1 MAIIFN
7 IGESVKLSA
16 FNMLQEPIKMLM
28 EKETEAFE
36 KGSLI
41 SKIYQ
46 MKTTDKFQEEFRSR
60 TAMDGFK
67 PTEDMQVPGLSDFGE
82 GYRKVFRTQIWT
94 NAFVISKQTIED
106 NQTMDINANAVGF
119 IKSYN
124 RTREL
129 FAFKMLGEAVSSAT
143 GFGTFGDKKF
153 DLRGSDTTDGSVD
166 GTGTPQ
172 LYFHNAHKL
181 AGDPSKTQSN
191 KFHTKTAINLGEAGA
206 VEKVIDAIEQVA
218 QAMGKYTDEKGNL
231 LALSPTQIVIP
242 GNQYKLRD
250 AIITG
255 LKSKYGSSM
264 GENGVNLFYGKYE
277 IIEAPYLDGQ
287 GGFGDND
294 QGILLIDPVANRE
307 YLGAVWFDRTPLE
320 VSSHIDED
328 TKANVWDGRAR
339 FGVGFCNYRAMAYL
353 NTGSTITDATNTGD
367 KYHSTGIDVAPLAG
381 GAKAVNVINTV
392 KTQAQAQG

>member
-41 SKIYQ
+41 SRIYQ

-129 FAFKMLGEAVSSAT
+129 FAFKMLGDAVSSST

-181 AGDPSKTQSN
+181 CEAWTDATKTTHKTQSN
-191 KFHTKTAINLGEAGA
+191 KFSTSAKINLEEAGA
-206 VEKVIDAIEQVA
+206 VEKVIDAIERVA

-231 LALSPTQIVIP
+231 LALNPTQIVIP

-287 GGFGDND
+287 GGFADED

-353 NTGSTITDATNTGD
+353 
-367 KYHSTGIDVAPLAG
+367 STGGTQTTNATSITVAPLAG

-392 KTQAQAQG
+392 KTQAQG

>member
-129 FAFKMLGEAVSSAT
+129 FAFKMLGEAVSTTT
-143 GFGTFGDKKF
+143 GFGEFGGKKF
-153 DLRGSDTTDGSVD
+153 DLRGSDTVDGSVD

-172 LYFHNAHKL
+172 FYFHNAHKL
-181 AGDPSKTQSN
+181 CEAWTDAAKTTHKTQSN
-191 KFHTKTAINLGEAGA
+191 KFSTSVKINLEEAGA
-206 VEKVIDAIEQVA
+206 VEKVIDAIERVA

-231 LALSPTQIVIP
+231 LALNPTQIVIP

-277 IIEAPYLDGQ
+277 VIEAPYLDGQ
-287 GGFGDND
+287 GGFTDED

-353 NTGSTITDATNTGD
+353 
-367 KYHSTGIDVAPLAG
+367 STGGTQTTNATSITVAPLAG
-381 GAKAVNVINTV
+381 GAKAVNVVNTV
-392 KTQAQAQG
+392 KTQAQG

>member
-129 FAFKMLGEAVSSAT
+129 FAFKMLGEAVSTTT
-143 GFGTFGDKKF
+143 GFGEFGGKKF
-153 DLRGSDTTDGSVD
+153 DLRGSDTVDGSVD

-181 AGDPSKTQSN
+181 CEAWTDAAKTTHKTQSN
-191 KFHTKTAINLGEAGA
+191 KFYTSAAINLGEAGA
-206 VEKVIDAIEQVA
+206 VEKVIDAIERVA

-231 LALSPTQIVIP
+231 LALNPTQIVIP

-277 IIEAPYLDGQ
+277 VIEAPYLDGQ
-287 GGFGDND
+287 GGFTDED

-353 NTGSTITDATNTGD
+353 NTAHRQTTNATEIT
-367 KYHSTGIDVAPLAG
+367 VAPLAG

-392 KTQAQAQG
+392 KTQAQG

>member
-129 FAFKMLGEAVSSAT
+129 FAFKMLGEAVSTTT

-153 DLRGSDTTDGSVD
+153 DLRGSDTVDGSVD

-172 LYFHNAHKL
+172 FYFHNAHKL
-181 AGDPSKTQSN
+181 AGYPNDATKNQSN
-191 KFHTKTAINLGEAGA
+191 KFTTSVAINLGEAGA

-218 QAMGKYTDEKGNL
+218 QAMGKYKDEKNNL
-231 LALSPTQIVIP
+231 LAINPTQIVIP

-277 IIEAPYLDGQ
+277 VIEAPYLDGQ
-287 GGFGDND
+287 GGFTDED

-353 NTGSTITDATNTGD
+353 STAHTQTANATPITVT
-367 KYHSTGIDVAPLAG
+367 PLAG

-392 KTQAQAQG
+392 KTQAQG

>member
-129 FAFKMLGEAVSSAT
+129 FAFKMLGEAVSTTT
-143 GFGTFGDKKF
+143 GFGEFGGKKF
-153 DLRGSDTTDGSVD
+153 DLRGSDTVDGSVD

-172 LYFHNAHKL
+172 FYFHNAHKL
-181 AGDPSKTQSN
+181 CEAWTDAAKTTHKTQSN
-191 KFHTKTAINLGEAGA
+191 KFSTSVKINLEEAGA
-206 VEKVIDAIEQVA
+206 VEKVIDAIERVA

-231 LALSPTQIVIP
+231 LALNPTQIVIP

-277 IIEAPYLDGQ
+277 VIEAPYLDGQ
-287 GGFGDND
+287 GGFDTDD

-353 NTGSTITDATNTGD
+353 
-367 KYHSTGIDVAPLAG
+367 STGGTQTTNATSITVAPLAG
-381 GAKAVNVINTV
+381 GAKAVNVVNTV
-392 KTQAQAQG
+392 STKTGA

>member
-129 FAFKMLGEAVSSAT
+129 FAFKMLGDAVSSST

-181 AGDPSKTQSN
+181 CEAWTDATKTTHKTQSN
-191 KFHTKTAINLGEAGA
+191 KFSTSAKINLEEAGA
-206 VEKVIDAIEQVA
+206 VEKVIDAIERVA

-231 LALSPTQIVIP
+231 LALNPTQIVIP

-277 IIEAPYLDGQ
+277 VIEAPYLDGQ
-287 GGFGDND
+287 GGFADED

-353 NTGSTITDATNTGD
+353 
-367 KYHSTGIDVAPLAG
+367 STGGTQTTNATSITVAPLAD

-392 KTQAQAQG
+392 STRTGA

>member
-129 FAFKMLGEAVSSAT
+129 FAFKMLGEAVSTTT
-143 GFGTFGDKKF
+143 GFGEFGGKKF
-153 DLRGSDTTDGSVD
+153 DLRGSDTVDGSVD

-181 AGDPSKTQSN
+181 CEAWTDATKTTHKTQSN
-191 KFHTKTAINLGEAGA
+191 KFTTSAAINLGEAGA
-206 VEKVIDAIEQVA
+206 VEKVIDAIERVA

-231 LALSPTQIVIP
+231 LALNPTQIVIP

-277 IIEAPYLDGQ
+277 VIEAPYLDGQ
-287 GGFGDND
+287 GGFADED

-353 NTGSTITDATNTGD
+353 
-367 KYHSTGIDVAPLAG
+367 STGGTQTTNATSITVAPLAG
-381 GAKAVNVINTV
+381 GAKAVNVVNTV
-392 KTQAQAQG
+392 KTQAQG

>member
-129 FAFKMLGEAVSSAT
+129 FAFKMLGEAVSTTT
-143 GFGTFGDKKF
+143 GFGEFG
-153 DLRGSDTTDGSVD
+153 
-166 GTGTPQ
+166 
-172 LYFHNAHKL
+172 
-181 AGDPSKTQSN
+181 
-191 KFHTKTAINLGEAGA
+191 
-206 VEKVIDAIEQVA
+206 
-218 QAMGKYTDEKGNL
+218 GKSTLE
-231 LALSPTQIVIP
+231 
-242 GNQYKLRD
+242 
-250 AIITG
+250 G
-255 LKSKYGSSM
+255 LIR
-264 GENGVNLFYGKYE
+264 L
-277 IIEAPYLDGQ
+277 
-287 GGFGDND
+287 
-294 QGILLIDPVANRE
+294 
-307 YLGAVWFDRTPLE
+307 
-320 VSSHIDED
+320 
-328 TKANVWDGRAR
+328 
-339 FGVGFCNYRAMAYL
+339 
-353 NTGSTITDATNTGD
+353 
-367 KYHSTGIDVAPLAG
+367 
-381 GAKAVNVINTV
+381 TV
-392 KTQAQAQG
+392 L

>member
-129 FAFKMLGEAVSSAT
+129 FAFKMLGEAVSTTT
-143 GFGTFGDKKF
+143 GFGEFGGKKF
-153 DLRGSDTTDGSVD
+153 DLRGSDTVDGSVD

-172 LYFHNAHKL
+172 FYFHNAHKL
-181 AGDPSKTQSN
+181 CEAWTDAAKTTHKTQSN
-191 KFHTKTAINLGEAGA
+191 KFSTSVKINLEEAGA
-206 VEKVIDAIEQVA
+206 VEKVIDAIERVA

-231 LALSPTQIVIP
+231 LALNPTQIVIP

-277 IIEAPYLDGQ
+277 VIEAPYLDGQ
-287 GGFGDND
+287 GGFTDED

-353 NTGSTITDATNTGD
+353 
-367 KYHSTGIDVAPLAG
+367 STGGTQTTNATSITVAPLAG

-392 KTQAQAQG
+392 KTQAQG